1 MRVREGGGA
10 MVGMRRLWG
19 GGRTAPLLR
28 EDLKEELRTRY
39 QVEEG
44 EFRLLRSVELP
55 GKFAGRAAA
64 YVRVYR
70 ADTAEARGAK
80 VRSYKDLSLYP
91 ELVLYEGHVEKG
103 DIYLVP
109 RVQPAATGA
118 LGARRAS

>member
-1 MRVREGGGA
+1 
-10 MVGMRRLWG
+10 MVGLRRLWG
-19 GGRTAPLLR
+19 GGRAAPSLR
-28 EDLKEELRTRY
+28 EDLKEELRSRY
-39 QVEEG
+39 QVDEE
-44 EFRLLRSVELP
+44 ELRLLRSVERP
-55 GKFAGRAAA
+55 GKFLGRAAA

-70 ADTAEARGAK
+70 ADSVEARGVK
-80 VRSYKDLSLYP
+80 VHSYVDLSLYP